1 MHLWMVL
8 RPFFSI
14 RPLADRHPFRHLE
27 PAENHVDRAAGADVA
42 PFRSGPFKAPEEDEH
57 VTGTD
62 VVVFKVLFRRTFLA
76 EQRTPAPQPWQSVSG
91 EIRVQVSTMSG
102 RSACQILHQ
111 FTHGRM
117 LVPGNVLV
125 GYWRC
130 LVRDRKR
137 NHRAVRED
145 WTWLS
150 ASGRIE
156 SFAAENDL
164 HLVPQE
170 TGFQDLSFSG
180 QWIGGAWMPNL
191 DWPTN
196 RRNSAFTSSENRHL
210 WPLPTA
216 S

>member
-1 MHLWMVL
+1 M
-8 RPFFSI
+8 
-14 RPLADRHPFRHLE
+14 
-27 PAENHVDRAAGADVA
+27 
-42 PFRSGPFKAPEEDEH
+42 SG
-57 VTGTD
+57 
-62 VVVFKVLFRRTFLA
+62 
-76 EQRTPAPQPWQSVSG
+76 Q
-91 EIRVQVSTMSG
+91 IRVQVSTVG
-102 RSACQILHQ
+102 WRSLCQIRHQ
-111 FTHGRM
+111 FTNGRM

-125 GYWRC
+125 GDWRC

-180 QWIGGAWMPNL
+180 QWIGGAWMPNSHS
-191 DWPTN
+191 PTN
-196 RRNSAFTSSENRHL
+196 CMNSAFTASEKRHL

-216 S
+216 SSDSSGGSANAFEPK